1 MYAFS
6 FAEKKAFKVDCMY
19 KLHCS
24 KLLLLSGHRGYGSS
38 EADMLSKEV
47 IQDRLQAL
55 IPEEERQSNGH
66 SKDHDA
72 TEDAGRG
79 SEPDSPSSP
88 GWDQPPGSPTL
99 DLSSFQGVV
108 EEGVLVNVAGSPG
121 DMLEE
126 LGCLELDDINDDEV
140 DDVTEGN
147 KSIEGHVGNPQAEK
161 QEEKSCNEEELM
173 RHKEHF
179 SGNVSEDDHSHLS
192 SPEIHRHEDQ
202 VLNDNEDPDQKSV
215 SDAELADILKTINSS
230 D

>member
-1 MYAFS
+1 
-6 FAEKKAFKVDCMY
+6 MY
-19 KLHCS
+19 KLHCN

-38 EADMLSKEV
+38 EADMRSKEV
-47 IQDRLQAL
+47 IEDRLQAL

-88 GWDQPPGSPTL
+88 GWDQAPGSPTL

-126 LGCLELDDINDDEV
+126 LGCLELDDVHDEEV
-140 DDVTEGN
+140 DDITEGHT
-147 KSIEGHVGNPQAEK
+147 SIQAHDDNVRAEQK
-161 QEEKSCNEEELM
+161 EEKSCNEEELI
-173 RHKEHF
+173 RHKERF
-179 SGNVSEDDHSHLS
+179 SGDVSEDEHSHLS
-192 SPEIHRHEDQ
+192 SPEIHSHEDQ
-202 VLNDNEDPDQKSV
+202 VLDDNEDRDQKSV
-215 SDAELADILKTINSS
+215 SDAELADLMKTVNSS

>member
-1 MYAFS
+1 
-6 FAEKKAFKVDCMY
+6 
-19 KLHCS
+19 
-24 KLLLLSGHRGYGSS
+24 LLLLPGHRGYGSS

-72 TEDAGRG
+72 TEDAGGG

-88 GWDQPPGSPTL
+88 GWDQAPGSPTL

-108 EEGVLVNVAGSPG
+108 EEGMLVNVAGSPG

-126 LGCLELDDINDDEV
+126 LGCLELDDADDEEVNDITEGHTSIHTTTMYEQNSKKRNPAMNDDNV
-140 DDVTEGN
+140 R
-147 KSIEGHVGNPQAEK
+147 AEQ
-161 QEEKSCNEEELM
+161 QEEKSCNEEELI
-173 RHKEHF
+173 RHKERF
-179 SGNVSEDDHSHLS
+179 SGEVSEDEHSRLS
-192 SPEIHRHEDQ
+192 SPEIHSHEDQ
-202 VLNDNEDPDQKSV
+202 VLDDNEDPDQKSV
-215 SDAELADILKTINSS
+215 SDAELADLMKTINSS